1 MINFILNSISVIATY
16 IVAVGFLFF
25 VFNRFLKFLIPFEKD
40 NKLFDILNFIISNIL
55 IFTFSEFYLPW
66 K

>member
-25 VFNRFLKFLIPFEKD
+25 VFNKFLKFLIPFEKD